1 MKDRIGKSKLAGRD
15 KRNPTQGQ
23 GQSQRRP
30 VVHEKKIYKLVN

>member
-23 GQSQRRP
+23 SQRRP
-30 VVHEKKIYKLVN
+30 VVHEKKNI